1 MSQTI
6 QPNSR
11 ALYLRLLTYIRP
23 YWKVFALAVI
33 GMVGTAATE
42 PAFPAI
48 MKYLLDHGFQAPD
61 QRLIWAIPL
70 GIVLLFSIRGVL
82 SFCTSYL
89 MTWISTRLVADLRR
103 QMFAK
108 ILTLPTQVFHD
119 QSSGKLIS
127 RLLYDADN
135 VNQAATNVL
144 VSAVRD
150 SLTVFALL
158 AYLLYMDWKLTL
170 VTLAIGP
177 LIAFIIK
184 SFSRR
189 MRAASRLSLEAMRT
203 ISHTIEEAVGA
214 NKVIKIYGAQDQ
226 ESRRFYEDTERFRRS
241 MMREAIPASAITP
254 ITHIAAS
261 VAVAI
266 ITYLA
271 LSQSTGNGGTSAGG
285 FVSFITAM
293 LLLISPI
300 KQLTSIS
307 PLMQRGLAACES
319 VFSLRDTPAEDDSGR
334 RELLRAHGDIEFDHV
349 SFGYDGSEHQALQN
363 VNFRVSAGRT
373 VALVGASGGGKTTV
387 SALIPRFYKPT
398 AGQIRID
405 GVDINELSLV
415 SLRNNIALVSQ
426 DIVLFNDTVEANI
439 AFGSRERC
447 SREDVVAAAKAAHAW
462 DFIQQLPHGLNTPIG
477 EDGAKLSGGQRQR
490 IAIARALLKDAPI
503 LILDEATSAL
513 DTESERQVQSA
524 LAVLMKDR
532 TTLVIAHRLSTIE
545 NSDKII
551 VLDQGRIVESGSHAE
566 LMSAGGHYANLN
578 RLQT

>member
-319 VFSLRDTPAEDDSGR
+319 VFSLLDTPAEDDSGR